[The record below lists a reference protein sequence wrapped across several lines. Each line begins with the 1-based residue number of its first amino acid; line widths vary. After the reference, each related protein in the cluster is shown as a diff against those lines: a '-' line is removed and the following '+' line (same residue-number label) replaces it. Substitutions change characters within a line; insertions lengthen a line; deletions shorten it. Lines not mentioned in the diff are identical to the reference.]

1 MASWAKCPS
10 YPKTPKGATNFRNN
24 NLITNSNQVKI
35 NYFFAQAVSNAPRP
49 QMAPQSGSKTST
61 RNDAGSNPKHHPNS
75 NYSHNKQ
82 EGKFSHSIDL
92 LLVLSDILNK
102 FPGSAAQLSRI
113 AAVKNNK
120 NQKYAIMEALLDSET
135 YV

>member
-1 MASWAKCPS
+1 MASWVKCPN
-10 YPKTPKGATNFRNN
+10 YPKPPKGATNFRNN
-24 NLITNSNQVKI
+24 NLTTNSNQVKS
-35 NYFFAQAVSNAPRP
+35 NYSFAQAVSNAPRP
-49 QMAPQSGSKTST
+49 QSGSETSAQNEA
-61 RNDAGSNPKHHPNS
+61 RSNQKHHPIP

-92 LLVLSDILNK
+92 LLVLADILNK
-102 FPGSAAQLSRI
+102 FPGLAAQLPRF

-120 NQKYAIMEALLDSET
+120 NQKYAIIEALLDSET